1 MEDKGKILGVLCIQK
16 QTDPLHISR
25 LGVRKGHWRKG
36 YGKELLKF
44 TISKARERGT
54 QEISLETETENDE
67 FYKGLGFKT
76 TREYHDPHWGNSATM
91 ELSLPI

>member
-1 MEDKGKILGVLCIQK
+1 LEDKGKTLGVLCIQK

-54 QEISLETETENDE
+54 QKISLETETENVE

>member
-1 MEDKGKILGVLCIQK
+1 LEDKGKIVGVLCIQK
-16 QTDPLHISR
+16 QTDSLHISR

-44 TISKARERGT
+44 TISEARERGT
-54 QEISLETETENDE
+54 QKISLERETENVE